1 MEELYNI
8 INNYYNV
15 LTVTGY
21 VDRQHINKILALD
34 FIISIL
40 SDPDYLLFATTEQQG
55 TINKLYTCITENN
68 NLIC

>member
-40 SDPDYLLFATTEQQG
+40 SDPDYLLFATTE
-55 TINKLYTCITENN
+55 
-68 NLIC
+68 